1 MDEAKRN
8 AIKEYAEGC
17 IASGKTGM
25 MMHCTDVIALC
36 STDKAPPLPERKR
49 VKAVSREVA
58 A

>member
-1 MDEAKRN
+1 MDEAKRR

-36 STDKAPPLPERKR
+36 KDREAPLPERKR